1 MAKHVKNTC
10 GEKIT
15 ESARQAQAGFLQGS
29 IISILLPGASIHS
42 RTGVGLTGGGKRL
55 TTSAM
60 RLSNAGQR
68 LSERR
73 I

>member
-10 GEKIT
+10 GKKLA
-15 ESARQAQAGFLQGS
+15 ESARQAQAEFLQGS
-29 IISILLPGASIHS
+29 IISTLLPGASIHS
-42 RTGVGLTGGGKRL
+42 PTGVGLTGLPKQTR
-55 TTSAM
+55 TSAM

-68 LSERR
+68 PTERR